1 MKILYNRYNDS
12 QNRLISII
20 GKYMSLDETKEAVA
34 ETPTYIKLLSVHEEK
49 TTVIPYPEF
58 ERLIK
63 ENKLKQIIL

>member
-1 MKILYNRYNDS
+1 MKILFNRYNDS
-12 QNRLISII
+12 ANRLIVPIA
-20 GKYMSLDETKEAVA
+20 KYTSLDETKEAIA
-34 ETPTYIKLLSVHEEK
+34 EPPTHIKLLSVNEEK